1 MQFSFNKIFHRKTK
15 IKSSLLFVF
24 RLLKQWLESEEG
36 GKGRSFERGALVWYF
51 GLGGWR
57 FLGKG
62 RLFEEFGPTIFNDF
76 VSERP
81 LA

>member
-1 MQFSFNKIFHRKTK
+1 MQFSFNKICHRKTK

-24 RLLKQWLESEEG
+24 RLLKQWLESDEEG

-57 FLGKG
+57 LLRKG
-62 RLFEEFGPTIFNDF
+62 RLFEEIW
-76 VSERP
+76 
-81 LA
+81 